1 MRKIKL
7 QRKDEEIKEAF
18 ERQTFNFCWKSF
30 TQVKFSISPKTGQI
44 KATTLHS
51 VNPTPPFGRSDTEP
65 RNRQMVNHFS
75 NIEPLC
81 TKNGLL
87 RSLKAYYGTLKL
99 RCFDA
104 TPTTFICTSAMSGTS
119 WSTFVEHFKNLGTKK
134 KWIL

>member
-1 MRKIKL
+1 MYSYIVFRGNSSNLVEDALARRSWWKSIVHNQNLDTESADMRKIKL

-65 RNRQMVNHFS
+65 LNRQMVNHFS

-87 RSLKAYYGTLKL
+87 RSLRA
-99 RCFDA
+99 
-104 TPTTFICTSAMSGTS
+104 
-119 WSTFVEHFKNLGTKK
+119 
-134 KWIL
+134 